1 MQNSWPLH
9 PVAWHSVSVAKL
21 LLERAVGKETK
32 AGLAWHFQ
40 DLVSRRSTAA
50 AIVSVGS
57 GEHVVVRQHSWHIW
71 KGIGAG
77 AGLVVRRESNRE
89 SNRKEANLSD

>member
-1 MQNSWPLH
+1 M
-9 PVAWHSVSVAKL
+9 
-21 LLERAVGKETK
+21 
-32 AGLAWHFQ
+32 
-40 DLVSRRSTAA
+40 SRRSTAA